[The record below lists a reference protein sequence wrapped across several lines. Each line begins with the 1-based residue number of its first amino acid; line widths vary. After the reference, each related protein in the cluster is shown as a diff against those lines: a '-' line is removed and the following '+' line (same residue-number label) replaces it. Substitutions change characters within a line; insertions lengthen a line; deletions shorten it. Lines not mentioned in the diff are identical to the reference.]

1 MPPYYPA
8 LHVLILPTNLQGI
21 GFGPNRSRSHYHG
34 RAWVCAA
41 LNLVTSIIVYSSC
54 SCTSALPWCAH
65 RLDQDRLRT
74 TATPQATRLQPSCAP
89 STRHQ
94 HPPTSA
100 CAAYALRC
108 CCNCTPP
115 KDVARASEIQALC
128 HRTTVLH
135 YPSILYTYYTILE
148 YTCMHLNRSLLFSVT
163 PLSLSV
169 TPL

>member
-1 MPPYYPA
+1 MKLTAPC
-8 LHVLILPTNLQGI
+8 I
-21 GFGPNRSRSHYHG
+21 FGPVHQDQRVNQSQPKEAS
-34 RAWVCAA
+34 VC
-41 LNLVTSIIVYSSC
+41 SE
-54 SCTSALPWCAH
+54 
-65 RLDQDRLRT
+65 
-74 TATPQATRLQPSCAP
+74 
-89 STRHQ
+89 
-94 HPPTSA
+94 
-100 CAAYALRC
+100 ALRC

-148 YTCMHLNRSLLFSVT
+148 YTCMHLNISLLFSVT